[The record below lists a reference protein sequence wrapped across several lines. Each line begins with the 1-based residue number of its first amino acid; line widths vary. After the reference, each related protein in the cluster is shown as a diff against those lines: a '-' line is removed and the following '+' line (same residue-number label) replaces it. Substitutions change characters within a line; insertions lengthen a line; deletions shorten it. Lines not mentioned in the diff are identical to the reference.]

1 MPEPEEPEQRRKIF
15 VGSLVFKT
23 DEKDL
28 KEFYG
33 QFGEITDCVV
43 MKDKQTGKSRGFG
56 FVTFQDC
63 SMVDEAMKNRPHTIN
78 GRQCQPKRA
87 VPRED
92 AGNPTSGAAI
102 QKIFIGGIKD
112 KPITKEDIDEYFGK
126 YGTIKDSVIMVE
138 KGTGKPR
145 GFAFVEF
152 DDYDPV
158 DKIILEKSHKINDFS
173 VEVKKATPRNADMG
187 AGHMMGGG
195 GAARGGFGG
204 YGGMG
209 GGMAGG
215 YGGGYGMGFG
225 GGGGYGGGG
234 YGGGGFGAPMGG
246 GYGMRGGMGGGY
258 GGGFGQNYGQ
268 NFGGGPMRGGYGMR
282 GGGGFGGGPYGGR
295 M

>member
-1 MPEPEEPEQRRKIF
+1 MPEPEEPEQKRKIF

-28 KEFYG
+28 KEFYS

-43 MKDKQTGKSRGFG
+43 MKDKGTGKSRGFG
-56 FVTFQDC
+56 FVTFQDS
-63 SMVDEAMKNRPHTIN
+63 SMVDVAMKSRPHTIN

-158 DKIILEKSHKINDFS
+158 DKIILEKSHRIKDCS

-195 GAARGGFGG
+195 RGGGFG
-204 YGGMG
+204 YGMG
-209 GGMAGG
+209 GGMGPG
-215 YGGGYGMGFG
+215 FGGGYGMGFG

-234 YGGGGFGAPMGG
+234 YGGGGFGGPMGG
-246 GYGMRGGMGGGY
+246 GYGMRGGMGY

-268 NFGGGPMRGGYGMR
+268 NYGGGPMRGGGFGMR
-282 GGGGFGGGPYGGR
+282 GGGGGYPGGPYGGR